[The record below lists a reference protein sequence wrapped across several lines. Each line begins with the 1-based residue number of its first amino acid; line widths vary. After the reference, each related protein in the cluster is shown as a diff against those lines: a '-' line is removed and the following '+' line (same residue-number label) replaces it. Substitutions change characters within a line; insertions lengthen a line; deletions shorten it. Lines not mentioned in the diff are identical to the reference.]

1 MTRTGAAARPPLEAR
16 TATLIDW
23 TYSHVKELGIATA
36 VLAAALA
43 GAWLYR
49 SNQAT
54 KAVNAERALIEAS
67 RSYYTGN
74 LPLAQS
80 DLQKVVTRFEG
91 TTGAVQSAM
100 LLAQVHY
107 DQGKHA
113 EGVAALEKV
122 VNDGAAE
129 PFRSSIR
136 ALIAAG
142 YEGQGK
148 FAEAAQQYQQASEA
162 AEFSA
167 DKQVMRAHAARA
179 FQAGGDTAS
188 AKRIWTEL
196 AEDPMN
202 PVAGEARVRLGELS
216 AVPFKS

>member
-16 TATLIDW
+16 SATLMDW

-43 GAWLYR
+43 GVWLYR
-49 SNQAT
+49 SNQAQ
-54 KAVNAERALIEAS
+54 KEAGAERALLEAS

-80 DLQKVVTRFEG
+80 DLQKVVTRFGG

-100 LLAQVHY
+100 LLAQVLY

-113 EGVAALEKV
+113 EGIAELEKV
-122 VNDGAAE
+122 VDDGAAE
-129 PFRSSIR
+129 PFRTSIR
-136 ALIAAG
+136 ALIGAG

-148 FAEAAQQYQQASEA
+148 HKEAAAQYEQASAVA
-162 AEFSA
+162 AFDAE
-167 DKQVMRAHAARA
+167 KHLMRANAARSY
-179 FQAGGDTAS
+179 QAAGDTAT
-188 AKRIWTEL
+188 ARRIWGEL
-196 AEDPMN
+196 ADDPMN
-202 PVAGEARVRLGELS
+202 PVSGEARVRLGELT
-216 AVPFKS
+216 AEPAKS

>member
-16 TATLIDW
+16 TATLMDW
-23 TYSHVKELGIATA
+23 TYSHIKELGIATA

-43 GAWLYR
+43 GVWLYR
-49 SNQAT
+49 SNQAQ
-54 KAVNAERALIEAS
+54 KAAGAERALVDAA

-91 TTGAVQSAM
+91 TAGAVQSAM
-100 LLAQVHY
+100 LLAQVLY

-113 EGVAALEKV
+113 EGVAQLERV

-129 PFRSSIR
+129 PFRTSIR

-142 YEGQGK
+142 YEGQAK
-148 FAEAAQQYQQASEA
+148 HKEAAQQYEQAASIAAFA
-162 AEFSA
+162 AE
-167 DKQVMRAHAARA
+167 KHVMRANAARSY
-179 FQAGGDTAS
+179 QAAGDTAT
-188 AKRIWTEL
+188 AKRIWGEL
-196 AEDPMN
+196 ADDPMN

-216 AVPFKS
+216 ATPAKS

>member
-16 TATLIDW
+16 SATLIDW

-43 GAWLYR
+43 GIWLYR
-49 SNQAT
+49 SNQAQ
-54 KAVNAERALIEAS
+54 KEAGAERAMMEAA

-80 DLQKVVTRFEG
+80 DLQKVVNNFDG
-91 TTGAVQSAM
+91 TAGAVQSAM
-100 LLAQVHY
+100 LLAQVLY

-113 EGVAALEKV
+113 EGIAQLEKV
-122 VNDGAAE
+122 VDDGSAE
-129 PFRSSIR
+129 SFRTSIR
-136 ALIAAG
+136 SLIAAG

-148 FAEAAQQYQQASEA
+148 NREAAQQYEQAAGATAFA
-162 AEFSA
+162 AE
-167 DKQVMRAHAARA
+167 KHLMRANAARA
-179 FQAGGDTAS
+179 YQAAGDTTTAV
-188 AKRIWTEL
+188 KIWTEL
-196 AEDPMN
+196 ADDPLN

-216 AVPFKS
+216 ADPIRN